1 MNITIIVIKFEFTL
15 LLIPKREKTLY
26 KGGNNTDLV
35 KDLRWFE
42 RWVYEFPKKHSGEF
56 DWFSEL
62 NNLFRE
68 RADWVQYVFL

>member
-1 MNITIIVIKFEFTL
+1 M
-15 LLIPKREKTLY
+15 Y